1 MSYTKDSNRAG
12 KRGGTS
18 GQGGYSAAKGG
29 RKNQGQGRADS
40 RGYGQGRAGNYT
52 QGRPGTR
59 GERANGEGRAAG
71 GYGESRSFRGN
82 AYGAPQGR
90 AYRGEK
96 PYAPAAG
103 QARRGGE
110 KPYPPKGRD
119 AYDPY
124 VQRGA
129 PPLPREKKLRSQPKP
144 VKPYE
149 KPAGVEAPREEDA
162 TLLVGRNAVW
172 EALKAGRAM
181 ERLYVAQGVDETAL
195 QGILG
200 VAYRE
205 KVKVERVP
213 RTRVTELAGTDKHQ
227 GVVAHLSVMEYTPLD
242 KLVEDAFAATD
253 SPVFVLLDEV
263 QDPHN
268 LGAIIRTA
276 DCAGAN
282 GIIILEHRAVGLT
295 ATVSKVSAGALA
307 HMPVAKAT
315 NLVRVM
321 ETLQQR
327 GVEMVGADMGG
338 VCCYDCDFTAGPLG
352 LVIGNE
358 GVGLRRL
365 VREQCDVL
373 AGIPIHGHVDSL
385 NASVAAAVLMFE
397 AVRQRKFAK

>member
-1 MSYTKDSNRAG
+1 MSYNDNKSRGGNAKRTYGASQGSGSYKSGSYGAG
-12 KRGGTS
+12 KRTNS
-18 GQGGYSAAKGG
+18 QDK
-29 RKNQGQGRADS
+29 
-40 RGYGQGRAGNYT
+40 T
-52 QGRPGTR
+52 
-59 GERANGEGRAAG
+59 
-71 GYGESRSFRGN
+71 GYGEKRSAGS
-82 AYGAPQGR
+82 YGAGKSGGYQKAKSFSGGQSKGG
-90 AYRGEK
+90 YKSSYNKSGENGFG
-96 PYAPAAG
+96 Y
-103 QARRGGE
+103 
-110 KPYPPKGRD
+110 KGRD
-119 AYDPY
+119 SYDPY

-129 PPLPREKKLRSQPKP
+129 APLPKSRPQAEKKP
-144 VKPYE
+144 VKSFE
-149 KPAGVEAPREEDA
+149 KPAKPVERTPVEIPQPEDE

-181 ERLYVAQGVDETAL
+181 ERLYVAQGVDETSL

-205 KVKVERVP
+205 KVKVERTS
-213 RTRVTELAGTDKHQ
+213 RNRLTEIAGTDKHQ
-227 GVVAHLSVMEYTPLD
+227 GVLAYLSAMEYTPLD
-242 KLVEDAFAATD
+242 KLIDDAFEATD
-253 SPVFVLLDEV
+253 KPVFILLDEV

-315 NLVRVM
+315 NLVRAM
-321 ETLQQR
+321 QQLQER
-327 GVEMVGADMGG
+327 GVRMIGADMGG
-338 VCCYDCDFTAGPLG
+338 VTCYDCDFTDGPLG

-373 AGIPIHGHVDSL
+373 AGIPIYGHVDSL
-385 NASVAAAVLMFE
+385 NASVAAAVMMFE

>member
-12 KRGGTS
+12 KRGSTS

-29 RKNQGQGRADS
+29 QKNQGQGRTGSYA
-40 RGYGQGRAGNYT
+40 QGK
-52 QGRPGTR
+52 PGGR
-59 GERANGEGRAAG
+59 GERAYGEGRTANS
-71 GYGESRSFRGN
+71 YGENRSSRGG
-82 AYGAPQGR
+82 AYSAPKGR
-90 AYRGEK
+90 SSRGEK
-96 PYAPAAG
+96 AYAPAAS
-103 QARRGGE
+103 QTRRNGE
-110 KPYPPKGRD
+110 KSFAPQKRD

-129 PPLPREKKLRSQPKP
+129 PPLPREKKLRPQPVT

-149 KPAGVEAPREEDA
+149 KPTGLDAPREEDT

-227 GVVAHLSVMEYTPLD
+227 GVVAHLSAMEYTPLD
-242 KLVEDAFAATD
+242 KLIEDAFEATD

-338 VCCYDCDFTAGPLG
+338 VCCYDCDFAAGPLG

>member
-12 KRGGTS
+12 KRGSTS

-29 RKNQGQGRADS
+29 RKNQGQGRAGS
-40 RGYGQGRAGNYT
+40 YAQGK
-52 QGRPGTR
+52 PGGR
-59 GERANGEGRAAG
+59 GERAYGEGRTANS
-71 GYGESRSFRGN
+71 YGENRSSRGG
-82 AYGAPQGR
+82 AYSTPKGR
-90 AYRGEK
+90 SSRGEK
-96 PYAPAAG
+96 TYAPAAG
-103 QARRGGE
+103 QTRRNGE
-110 KPYPPKGRD
+110 RPFSPKKRD

-129 PPLPREKKLRSQPKP
+129 PPLPREKKLRPQPVT

-149 KPAGVEAPREEDA
+149 KPTGLYAPREEDT

-227 GVVAHLSVMEYTPLD
+227 GVVAHLSAMEYTPLD
-242 KLVEDAFAATD
+242 KLIEDAFEATD

-338 VCCYDCDFTAGPLG
+338 VCCYDCDFAAGPLG

>member
-12 KRGGTS
+12 KRGSTS

-29 RKNQGQGRADS
+29 RKNQGQGRAGS
-40 RGYGQGRAGNYT
+40 YAQGK
-52 QGRPGTR
+52 PGGR
-59 GERANGEGRAAG
+59 GERAYGEGRTANS
-71 GYGESRSFRGN
+71 YGENRSSRGG
-82 AYGAPQGR
+82 AYSTPKGR
-90 AYRGEK
+90 SSRGEK
-96 PYAPAAG
+96 TYAPAAG
-103 QARRGGE
+103 QTRRNGE
-110 KPYPPKGRD
+110 RPFSPKKRD

-129 PPLPREKKLRSQPKP
+129 PPLPREKKLRPQPVT

-149 KPAGVEAPREEDA
+149 KPTGLDAPREEDT

-227 GVVAHLSVMEYTPLD
+227 GVVAHLSAMEYTPLD
-242 KLVEDAFAATD
+242 KLIEDAFEATD

-338 VCCYDCDFTAGPLG
+338 VCCYDCDFAAGPLG

>member
-12 KRGGTS
+12 KRGSTS

-29 RKNQGQGRADS
+29 RKNQGQGRAGS
-40 RGYGQGRAGNYT
+40 YAQGK
-52 QGRPGTR
+52 PGGR
-59 GERANGEGRAAG
+59 GERAYGEGRTANS
-71 GYGESRSFRGN
+71 YGENRSSRGG
-82 AYGAPQGR
+82 AYSTPKGR
-90 AYRGEK
+90 SSRGEK
-96 PYAPAAG
+96 TYAPAAG
-103 QARRGGE
+103 QTRRNGE
-110 KPYPPKGRD
+110 KPFSPKKRD

-129 PPLPREKKLRSQPKP
+129 PPLPREKKLRPQPVT

-149 KPAGVEAPREEDA
+149 KPTGLDAPREEDT

-227 GVVAHLSVMEYTPLD
+227 GVVAHLSAMEYTPLD
-242 KLVEDAFAATD
+242 KLIEDAFEATD

-338 VCCYDCDFTAGPLG
+338 VCCYDCDFAAGPLG

>member
-12 KRGGTS
+12 KRGSTS

-29 RKNQGQGRADS
+29 RKNQGQGRAGS
-40 RGYGQGRAGNYT
+40 YAQGK
-52 QGRPGTR
+52 PGGR
-59 GERANGEGRAAG
+59 GERAYGEGRTANS
-71 GYGESRSFRGN
+71 YGENRSSRGG
-82 AYGAPQGR
+82 AYSTPKGR
-90 AYRGEK
+90 SSRGEK
-96 PYAPAAG
+96 TYAPAAG
-103 QARRGGE
+103 QTRRNGE
-110 KPYPPKGRD
+110 KPFSPKKRD

-129 PPLPREKKLRSQPKP
+129 PPLPREKKLRPQPVT

-149 KPAGVEAPREEDA
+149 KPTGLDAPREEDT

-227 GVVAHLSVMEYTPLD
+227 GVVAHLSAMEYTPLD
-242 KLVEDAFAATD
+242 KLIEDAFEATD

-276 DCAGAN
+276 DCVGAN

-338 VCCYDCDFTAGPLG
+338 VCCYDCDFAAGPLG

>member
-12 KRGGTS
+12 KRGSTS

-29 RKNQGQGRADS
+29 RKNQGQGRAGS
-40 RGYGQGRAGNYT
+40 YAQGK
-52 QGRPGTR
+52 PGGR
-59 GERANGEGRAAG
+59 GERAYGEGRTANS
-71 GYGESRSFRGN
+71 YGENRSSRGG
-82 AYGAPQGR
+82 AYSTPKGR
-90 AYRGEK
+90 SSRGEK
-96 PYAPAAG
+96 TYAPAAG
-103 QARRGGE
+103 QTRRNGE
-110 KPYPPKGRD
+110 KPFSPKKCD

-129 PPLPREKKLRSQPKP
+129 PPLPREKKLRPQPVT

-149 KPAGVEAPREEDA
+149 KPTGLDAPREEDT

-227 GVVAHLSVMEYTPLD
+227 GVVAHLSAMEYTPLD
-242 KLVEDAFAATD
+242 KLIEDAFEATD

-338 VCCYDCDFTAGPLG
+338 VCCYDCDFAAGPLG

>member
-12 KRGGTS
+12 KRGSTS

-29 RKNQGQGRADS
+29 RKNQGQGRAGS
-40 RGYGQGRAGNYT
+40 YAQGK
-52 QGRPGTR
+52 PGGR
-59 GERANGEGRAAG
+59 GERAYGEGRTANS
-71 GYGESRSFRGN
+71 YGENRSSRGG
-82 AYGAPQGR
+82 AYSTPKGR
-90 AYRGEK
+90 SSRGEK
-96 PYAPAAG
+96 TYAPAAG
-103 QARRGGE
+103 QTRRNGE
-110 KPYPPKGRD
+110 RPFSPKKRD

-129 PPLPREKKLRSQPKP
+129 PPLPREKKLRPQPVT

-149 KPAGVEAPREEDA
+149 KPTGLDAPREEDT

-227 GVVAHLSVMEYTPLD
+227 GVVAHLSAMEYTPLD
-242 KLVEDAFAATD
+242 KLIEDAFEATD

-268 LGAIIRTA
+268 LGAMIRTA

-282 GIIILEHRAVGLT
+282 GIISLEHRAVGLT
-295 ATVSKVSAGALA
+295 ATGSKVSAGALA

-338 VCCYDCDFTAGPLG
+338 VCCYDCDFAAGPLG

>member
-12 KRGGTS
+12 KRVSTS

-29 RKNQGQGRADS
+29 LKNQGQGRAGS
-40 RGYGQGRAGNYT
+40 YAQGK
-52 QGRPGTR
+52 PGGR
-59 GERANGEGRAAG
+59 GERAYGEGRTANS
-71 GYGESRSFRGN
+71 YGENRSSRGG
-82 AYGAPQGR
+82 AYSTPKGR
-90 AYRGEK
+90 SSRGEK
-96 PYAPAAG
+96 TYAPAAG
-103 QARRGGE
+103 QTRRNGE
-110 KPYPPKGRD
+110 KPFSPKKRD

-129 PPLPREKKLRSQPKP
+129 PPLPREKKLRPQPVT

-149 KPAGVEAPREEDA
+149 KPTGLDAPREEDT

-227 GVVAHLSVMEYTPLD
+227 GVVAHLSAMEYTPLD
-242 KLVEDAFAATD
+242 KLIEDAFEATD

-338 VCCYDCDFTAGPLG
+338 VCCYDCDFAAGPLG